1 MRIIVTMKPST
12 SIPSSRPKTNDA
24 LLFALAATVNGPV
37 KLVDVVL
44 THLVQLD
51 RLGHLAYCGVGA
63 YYYRVTVLF
72 SEVEGQICEVGVLLN
87 GGGGED
93 DGPVIAVAAAAGEL
107 PVVALA
113 LEDVAQGGAYTH
125 DVSDDRRHVAA
136 HR

>member
-1 MRIIVTMKPST
+1 MLCS
-12 SIPSSRPKTNDA
+12 
-24 LLFALAATVNGPV
+24 
-37 KLVDVVL
+37 

-63 YYYRVTVLF
+63 DYYRVTVLF

-113 LEDVAQGGAYTH
+113 LEDVAQGGAYAH

-136 HR
+136 AQIGDALLLQ